1 MFIRVVLICLLIVC
15 INLRGT
21 YPSGSTQEQYS
32 QVIPVLQTPR
42 ITAPWM
48 TSAELAA
55 LHLDAYYQVI
65 IDVNIFRPLQR
76 HSRGNINPYRLI
88 GTIEKEQETVA
99 YIYDTF
105 KRRVHSVSLGEKFNK
120 LTVEGVTRKSVT
132 LRSKT
137 GVITQLEL
145 GPIFL
150 K

>member
-1 MFIRVVLICLLIVC
+1 MFIRVVLICLLLFC
-15 INLRGT
+15 LNLRGT
-21 YPSGSTQEQYS
+21 YPSGSTQTQYS
-32 QVIPVLQTPR
+32 QVVPVLQTPR

-48 TSAELAA
+48 TSVELAA

-76 HSRGNINPYRLI
+76 HSRVHINPYRLI
-88 GTIEKEQETVA
+88 GTIEKGQKTVA

-105 KRRVHSVSLGEKFNK
+105 KRRVHPVSLGDR
-120 LTVEGVTRKSVT
+120 LDTSTVEHVTRKSVT

-137 GVITQLEL
+137 GVITTLEL
-145 GPIFL
+145 GTLFL